1 MDFPF
6 SLVAGHVLC
15 EMDGKRVLVD
25 TGSPFSVGRDPTM
38 RFLGALTDLTAPG
51 PMPTVESIAA
61 EIRAL
66 PGAPPDFDFDVLLG
80 CDVLAGCTMEI
91 DWERSILSVRPSP
104 AGTLLPP
111 PTEAVLRL
119 PRIWVEVNGHGFRA
133 FADTGARV
141 SYVLP
146 EHVAGGAPA
155 RTARDFLM
163 GVGPFDTRITS
174 ASVKLCRREL
184 DAAVGVAGPEVLA
197 LLRATKVDAIV
208 GTDLMAR
215 CGKTRFL
222 FGRPPDQDDDVA
234 APEHPH
240 VLPLGLADGAIV
252 VRGSG
257 GPEMYVPRIGE
268 EDRVS
273 DTMLTLG
280 VLGMVLGDRALFEQL
295 LERFVN
301 GEKA

>member
-6 SLVAGHVLC
+6 SLIAGHVLC

-25 TGSPFSVGRDPTM
+25 TGSLFSVGRERTM

-51 PMPTVESIAA
+51 PMTTVESIAS

-66 PGAPPDFDFDVLLG
+66 PGAPIDFDFDVLLG
-80 CDVLAGCTMEI
+80 CDVLAGCAMEI
-91 DWERSILSVRPSP
+91 DWDRSVLSVRPSA
-104 AGTLLPP
+104 AGTLLPTP
-111 PTEAVLRL
+111 DEALLRL
-119 PRIWVEVNGHGFRA
+119 PRVWIEVNGHGFRA

-146 EHVAGGAPA
+146 EHVEGVAPA
-155 RTARDFLM
+155 GTARDFLM
-163 GVGPFDTRITS
+163 GVGSFETRL
-174 ASVKLCRREL
+174 ASTKVKLCRRED
-184 DAAVGVAGPEVLA
+184 DAAVGVAGREVEQ
-197 LLRATKVDAIV
+197 LLRATKTDGIV

-215 CGKTRFL
+215 CGKTKFL

-252 VRGSG
+252 VRGTG
-257 GPEMYVPRIGE
+257 GPEMYVPRLGQ

-301 GEKA
+301 GGNA